1 MKRENSSEKG
11 KAWLKK
17 EMRPYRT
24 IISFLAILSVAA
36 TLFSL
41 AFAYLVRYLIN
52 SASQGDKTKLLVF
65 ALVLLFLLLFKIFL
79 HTLVSFLSER
89 ARAKINAELRTKLFS
104 KILRS
109 DYASVQAY
117 HSGELLTRLTTD
129 IQEIAVDSV
138 GLLQSLAS
146 MITQCIGATV
156 ALLTI
161 DPLFTCIYIVGG
173 LLIGGIS
180 ALFRK
185 LIKKQHKEFME
196 ADGASRSFMQE
207 GLSSILTLKAYSA
220 ESRTTAKA
228 EVYASQYYEKRM
240 KRNKLRAL
248 MNGLFS
254 LLSNTGMIFAVVW
267 CSVSVLN
274 GNDDYGSIL
283 SVILLLMQLQQPFA
297 SFSGIIP
304 VFYAR
309 IASGERLAEIEE
321 IPEER
326 SQSLGNEG
334 LYRDLN
340 GIRLENVGFS
350 YGRETILD
358 GADALFE
365 KGKIICVT
373 GASGS
378 GKSTLFRLL
387 LSVYQPTE
395 GSVYLDFTHSSELLT
410 EKARG
415 LFAYVPQ
422 GNFLFSGTIR
432 ENLLFFS
439 DDTEGT
445 GIELRLKEALQ
456 AACATFAF
464 DLPEGLETVLS
475 ERGGGLSEGQLQRL
489 AVARALVSDRPIL
502 LLDEATSALDS
513 ETERTLLQNIKD
525 RKEKTCIIVT
535 HRPAALEIADSI
547 LKVENGKIHKA
558 CI

>member
-1 MKRENSSEKG
+1 MKREISSEQG

-24 IISFLAILSVAA
+24 IISFLAILSITA
-36 TLFSL
+36 TIFSL

-52 SASQGDKTKLLVF
+52 GARVGDKNQLLIF
-65 ALVLLFLLLFKIFL
+65 SLVLLFVLLSKIFL
-79 HTLVSFLSER
+79 QTFLSFLSER
-89 ARAKINAELRTKLFS
+89 TRAKINAELRTRLFS

-109 DYASVQAY
+109 DYPSVQAY

-129 IQEIAVDSV
+129 IQEVATDSV
-138 GLLQSLAS
+138 GLLQAIAG

-161 DPLFTCIYIVGG
+161 DPLFTGIYVLGG
-173 LLIGGIS
+173 LLLGGVS

-185 LIKKQHKEFME
+185 LIKKYHKEFME
-196 ADGASRSFMQE
+196 ADGASRAYMQE
-207 GLSSILTLKAYSA
+207 GVASVLTIKAYGAEESA
-220 ESRTTAKA
+220 SEKAKDF
-228 EVYASQYYEKRM
+228 SKNYYEKRM
-240 KRNKLRAL
+240 KRNNLRTV

-304 VFYAR
+304 VFYSR
-309 IASGERLAEIEE
+309 VASGERLAEIENIAQDQIE
-321 IPEER
+321 AGNIENDYE
-326 SQSLGNEG
+326 SLTK
-334 LYRDLN
+334 
-340 GIRLENVGFS
+340 IRLQGVDFS
-350 YGRETILD
+350 YGRENILTN
-358 GADALFE
+358 ATAE
-365 KGKIICVT
+365 IKKGEIVCVT

-387 LSVYQPTE
+387 LSVYQPTKGE
-395 GSVYLDFTHSSELLT
+395 IKLEYGDYTQALSQKTRE
-410 EKARG
+410 

-439 DDTEGT
+439 EKKDGEGV
-445 GIELRLKEALQ
+445 ELRLKNALLT
-456 AACATFAF
+456 ACAEFVYE
-464 DLPEGLETVLS
+464 LPEGLDTLLT

-489 AVARALVSDRPIL
+489 AVARAFISERPIL
-502 LLDEATSALDS
+502 LLDEATSALDG
-513 ETERTLLQNIKD
+513 ETEQKLLENVK
-525 RKEKTCIIVT
+525 KMPNKTCIIVT
-535 HRPAALEIADSI
+535 HRPAALAIADRI
-547 LKVENGKIHKA
+547 LKVENGQI
-558 CI
+558 I